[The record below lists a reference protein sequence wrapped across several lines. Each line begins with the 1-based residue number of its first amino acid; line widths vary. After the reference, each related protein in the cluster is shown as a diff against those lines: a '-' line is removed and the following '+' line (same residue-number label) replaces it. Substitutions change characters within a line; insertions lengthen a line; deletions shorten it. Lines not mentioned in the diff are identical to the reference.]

1 MRQKSSPVALPIPAG
16 GYRTFRDHLS
26 EDEWRD
32 LLRIGALVRYE
43 PGDVLLNEG
52 DDGDHVLVL
61 VSGACQIV
69 GARLDQGRALL
80 AVRWAGD
87 VIGEQADLDQQPRSA
102 SAYALSKCTARLLRG
117 TAFTAFIRRRRLDRQ
132 LTRYVSMKLRSNS
145 SMVAELAGLSVKS
158 KVAWLLCRL
167 AESGEVNSFVLLSQ
181 RELAELLG
189 LSRSSVAASLADFRA
204 LGLLRTEPQGMQVL
218 AIDALLA
225 EINPPEQA

>member
-1 MRQKSSPVALPIPAG
+1 MALPIPAG

-26 EDEWRD
+26 EDEWHD
-32 LLRIGALVRYE
+32 LLRSGAPVRYE

-61 VSGACQIV
+61 LSGACQIV

-102 SAYALSKCTARLLRG
+102 SAYALSKCSVRLLRG
-117 TAFTAFIRRRRLDRQ
+117 AEFAAFIRRRRLDRQ
-132 LTRYVSMKLRSNS
+132 LTRYVSAKLRSNS

-167 AESGEVNSFVLLSQ
+167 AVSDEVHSFVPLSQ
-181 RELAELLG
+181 RELADLLG

-204 LGLLRTEPQGMQVL
+204 TGLLRTEQHGVQVL
-218 AIDALLA
+218 AISALLA
-225 EINPPEQA
+225 EIGPTDTR

>member
-1 MRQKSSPVALPIPAG
+1 MALPLPDG

-26 EDEWRD
+26 ADEWHD
-32 LLRIGALVRYE
+32 LLRVGARVDFEPGGALLE
-43 PGDVLLNEG
+43 EG

-61 VSGACQIV
+61 LSGACQIV

-102 SAYALSKCTARLLRG
+102 SAYALSKCSARLLRG
-117 TAFTAFIRRRRLDRQ
+117 TEFAAFIRRRRLDRQ
-132 LTRYVSMKLRSNS
+132 LTRYVSAKLRSNS

-167 AESGEVNSFVLLSQ
+167 AAADEVDRFVQLSQ
-181 RELAELLG
+181 RELADLLG
-189 LSRSSVAASLADFRA
+189 MSRTSVAASLSDFRA
-204 LGLLRTEPQGMQVL
+204 LGLLRTESHGVQVL
-218 AIDALLA
+218 KIDALRA
-225 EINPPEQA
+225 EINPPEHM